1 MATAPRELS
10 SRRVHAVSAAIAI
23 TGAACS
29 IFQVVAPF
37 RGVWQFLTVQLLFVA
52 AALTYARA
60 LRWRFDPTQFVKARL
75 ILRGNILALASVAAT
90 AMLDV
95 IATVQRH
102 YEPYRS
108 HAREPLIAAAIVA
121 IFASAAGCAA
131 ALARAFRNTAL
142 PPPPSNLTVADG
154 LEDLWTLVRIPAT
167 WNLEQILEVL
177 SWVHPRRHPWRFTCA
192 LGAAAGLLLF
202 LAHLQEG
209 APPTLRIGLLIAAIL
224 IGVEFVG
231 TLLGFALFG
240 GLLGL
245 RPRARTS
252 PLT

>member
-1 MATAPRELS
+1 MDTVSPAPDP
-10 SRRVHAVSAAIAI
+10 RRVHAVSAAIAVS
-23 TGAACS
+23 GAACS

-37 RGVWQFLTVQLLFVA
+37 RGLYQFLTVQVLFVA

-60 LRWRFDPTQFVKARL
+60 LRWRFDPARSIKARL
-75 ILRGNILALASVAAT
+75 ILRGNILALASIAAT
-90 AMLDV
+90 LILDI

-108 HAREPLIAAAIVA
+108 HAREPLIVAAIVML
-121 IFASAAGCAA
+121 FASTAGCSV

-142 PPPPSNLTVADG
+142 PLPPSNLTVADG
-154 LEDLWTLVRIPAT
+154 LEDLWTLMRIPAT

-177 SWVHPRRHPWRFTCA
+177 SWVHPRRQPWRFAAA
-192 LGAAAGLLLF
+192 LGAAAGLALF

-209 APPTLRIGLLIAAIL
+209 APPTLRIGLLIAGIL

-240 GLLGL
+240 RLLGL
-245 RPRARTS
+245 RPRRT
-252 PLT
+252 

>member
-1 MATAPRELS
+1 VDTIPIELS
-10 SRRVHAVSAAIAI
+10 SRRVHAVSAAIAV

-37 RGVWQFLTVQLLFVA
+37 RGLYQFLTVQVLFVA
-52 AALTYARA
+52 AALTYTRA
-60 LRWRFDPTQFVKARL
+60 LRWRFDPAQSVKARL
-75 ILRGNILALASVAAT
+75 ILRGNILALASIAAT
-90 AMLDV
+90 LILDV

-108 HAREPLIAAAIVA
+108 HAREPLIVAAIVVL
-121 IFASAAGCAA
+121 FVSTAGCAA
-131 ALARAFRNTAL
+131 ALARAFRNTTLA
-142 PPPPSNLTVADG
+142 PPPSNLTVADG
-154 LEDLWTLVRIPAT
+154 LEDLWTLVRIPAS
-167 WNLEQILEVL
+167 WRLEQILEVL
-177 SWVHPRRHPWRFTCA
+177 SWVHPRRRPWRFACA
-192 LGAAAGLLLF
+192 LGAAAGLALF

-240 GLLGL
+240 RLLGL
-245 RPRARTS
+245 RPRRT
-252 PLT
+252 